1 MPSKNNS
8 SFNIYCMSY
17 NDWIG
22 TIGVGLVL
30 LAYFLNTMKWVPENG
45 KFFFILNVIGGALSC
60 YAAVLIDFMPF
71 VVLEAIWTV
80 VSIWGLIRAVGALK
94 AT

>member
-1 MPSKNNS
+1 
-8 SFNIYCMSY
+8 MSY

-30 LAYFLNTMKWVPENG
+30 LAYFLNTIKAIPENG
-45 KFFFILNVIGGALSC
+45 KLFFILNVVGGALSC
-60 YAAVLIDFMPF
+60 YAAVLIDFIPF

-80 VSIWGLIRAVGALK
+80 VSIYGLMKIYRAAI
-94 AT
+94 

>member
-1 MPSKNNS
+1 MT
-8 SFNIYCMSY
+8 Y

-30 LAYFLNTMKWVPENG
+30 IAYFLNTMKWIPENG
-45 KFFFILNVIGGALSC
+45 KLFFILNAVGGALSC
-60 YAAVLIDFMPF
+60 YAAVLINFIPF

-80 VSIWGLIRAVGALK
+80 VSIYGLAKAYRAVPA
-94 AT
+94 

>member
-1 MPSKNNS
+1 MT
-8 SFNIYCMSY
+8 Y

-30 LAYFLNTMKWVPENG
+30 IAYFLNTMKWIPENG
-45 KFFFILNVIGGALSC
+45 KFFFTLNTVGGALSC
-60 YAAVLIDFMPF
+60 YAAVLINFMPF

-80 VSIWGLIRAVGALK
+80 VSIYGLAKTFRPVPV
-94 AT
+94 

>member
-1 MPSKNNS
+1 
-8 SFNIYCMSY
+8 MSY

-45 KFFFILNVIGGALSC
+45 KFFFVLNVIGGALSC
-60 YAAVLIDFMPF
+60 YAAGAYRFH
-71 VVLEAIWTV
+71 
-80 VSIWGLIRAVGALK
+80 AVCYTGSYLDGGFNMGFD
-94 AT
+94 

>member
-1 MPSKNNS
+1 MT
-8 SFNIYCMSY
+8 Y

-60 YAAVLIDFMPF
+60 YAAVLIDFVPF
-71 VVLEAIWTV
+71 VVLGSNLDYCFIM
-80 VSIWGLIRAVGALK
+80 GFDQKPGR
-94 AT
+94 

>member
-1 MPSKNNS
+1 
-8 SFNIYCMSY
+8 MSY

-30 LAYFLNTMKWVPENG
+30 LAYFLNTIKAIPENG
-45 KFFFILNVIGGALSC
+45 KFFFLLNVIGGALSC
-60 YAAVLIDFMPF
+60 YAALLIDFIPF

-80 VSIWGLIRAVGALK
+80 VSIYGLMKVYRTAV
-94 AT
+94 